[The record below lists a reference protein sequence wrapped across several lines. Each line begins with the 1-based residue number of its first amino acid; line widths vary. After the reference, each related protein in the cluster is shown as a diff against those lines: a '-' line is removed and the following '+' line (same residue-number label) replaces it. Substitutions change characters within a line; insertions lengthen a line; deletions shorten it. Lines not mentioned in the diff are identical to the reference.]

1 MRRILLGLAAGVFG
15 LSLGVAGASGSSE
28 GWSSGQYQ
36 MSTSQMIASKTTVGF
51 VVSQTKVTDFRANF
65 PTTCAGTCSSSE
77 IRIGLDLSGPIP
89 ISPGGRFQTTVN
101 TRTNNGAPI
110 TVTLTAQLNGKSASG
125 SLQYSLT
132 TLYGDHY
139 SGGVLDFTA
148 SLQGAAT
155 ASMLRAY
162 GDVGFG
168 AQPPYGYPGTPITV
182 DSFSQVADDIAS
194 VGARTLR
201 TWWSKGNT
209 CATKNNVETSAV
221 TPDGHFVNSRTYKF
235 AEPGIYTICADLL
248 DSSGNAV
255 TPPVSAPQPPP
266 WPVYPILICPK
277 GTTIYYNPAVGL
289 SCKKKS

>member
-1 MRRILLGLAAGVFG
+1 MVP
-15 LSLGVAGASGSSE
+15 GAPGRAE
-28 GWSSGQYQ
+28 GWSSGEYQ
-36 MSTSQMIASKTTVGF
+36 MSASQMIASASSVYF
-51 VVSQTKVTDFRANF
+51 VVSQTTVTDFRANF
-65 PTTCAGTCSSSE
+65 PTACAGTCSSSK
-77 IRIGLDLSGPIP
+77 IRTGLDLRGPIP
-89 ISPGGRFQTTVN
+89 ITPSGRFQITAN
-101 TRTNNGAPI
+101 TRTTNGAPI
-110 TVTLTAQLNGKSASG
+110 TVTLNAQLNGKSASG
-125 SLQYSLT
+125 SLQYGPT

-168 AQPPYGYPGTPITV
+168 AQPPYGYPGTPISV
-182 DSFSQVADDIAS
+182 ISFSQVADDIAS

-235 AEPGIYTICADLL
+235 AAPGIYTICADLL
-248 DSSGNAV
+248 DSSGSAV
-255 TPPVSAPQPPP
+255 TPPVTAPQPPP
-266 WPVYPILICPK
+266 WPVYPILICPR
-277 GTTIYYNPAVGL
+277 GTTIYYSPAVGL
-289 SCKKKS
+289 SCKKKP